1 MILMLPEFPSD
12 NHPFRSFLERR
23 RRWIDPDQ
31 LRDTSSFATSLW
43 NPTDGNFLSQ
53 EIESTLC

>member
-1 MILMLPEFPSD
+1 MDTPMILMLSELPSD

-31 LRDTSSFATSLW
+31 LLDTSFFAPSL
-43 NPTDGNFLSQ
+43 
-53 EIESTLC
+53 